1 VVAALV
7 VPFAWPSKSAD
18 ELYAAAKPLLE
29 SENPDDWDKAVE
41 QYIEPLAQKYPDKY
55 AKEVAD
61 ARAKVKDRRELKR
74 ALSEGAKVDPHSDAE
89 RAYLRGLR
97 LAQAGDPDAAR
108 RLWQAL
114 IIAFGQVKSE
124 ARWVEL
130 AQLGLDALKRPEAH
144 GNRAPPDRAAFDAAL
159 ARAKSLAKSGQ
170 TAEAVKIFAAL
181 EDLFRDDPGLLD
193 AIHTARDGK

>member
-1 VVAALV
+1 V
-7 VPFAWPSKSAD
+7 
-18 ELYAAAKPLLE
+18 
-29 SENPDDWDKAVE
+29 
-41 QYIEPLAQKYPDKY
+41 
-55 AKEVAD
+55 
-61 ARAKVKDRRELKR
+61 
-74 ALSEGAKVDPHSDAE
+74 
-89 RAYLRGLR
+89 YLRGLR

-114 IIAFGQVKSE
+114 IVAFGEVKSE

-130 AQLGLDALKRPEAH
+130 AQAGLEALKKPEARGH
-144 GNRAPPDRAAFDAAL
+144 RELPDRAALDAAL

-193 AIHTARDGK
+193 AIHSARGVN